1 VATPEPVESS
11 QRLARAAS
19 AELVRLQ
26 KTLVRSERKELTLR
40 RQLAEV
46 EAEAREI
53 RQRINL
59 VERLAGNRETLTG
72 RPADER
78 ANVLAFR
85 PHTEEPPNGFL
96 RGAMIRTIAVRL
108 LAATEMA
115 RRPIH
120 YLDWLRLIESAGYGI
135 KGQDPGAA
143 LLTQL
148 GRSPVVFKA
157 DAPGT
162 YILDHDAPRR
172 LRERLE
178 QLGSELSALH
188 QGQQTI
194 QAITDA
200 RERRAE
206 LVIEI
211 GRTERAFDE
220 SIESLGLD
228 PSATPHG

>member
-1 VATPEPVESS
+1 MATPEPIESS

-26 KTLVRSERKELTLR
+26 KTLARSERKELTLR

-46 EAEAREI
+46 EAEATEI
-53 RQRINL
+53 RQRISL
-59 VERLAGNRETLTG
+59 VERLAGDRGELAG
-72 RPADER
+72 RPTNEQ
-78 ANVLAFR
+78 ANVIAFR
-85 PHTEEPPNGFL
+85 PPAEEPPNGFL

-108 LAATEMA
+108 LAGSENA

-120 YLDWLRLIESAGYGI
+120 YLEWLRLIEEAGYGI

-162 YILDHDAPRR
+162 YVLDYDAPRT
-172 LRERLE
+172 LRGRLE
-178 QLGSELSALH
+178 QLGNELAALH

-194 QAITDA
+194 EAITGA

-206 LVIEI
+206 LVMEI
-211 GRTERAFDE
+211 GRTERAFE
-220 SIESLGLD
+220 GAIQSLGLD
-228 PSATPHG
+228 PASTHAE